1 MQEENQ
7 VIPGDP
13 REENPYHAPVVNSEQ
28 LKPVKSTLITINT
41 VLNILLLAGLIVLYI
56 LYFTP
61 KVPSSHEVPKA
72 IQKTGMRPM
81 TVVFVN
87 IDSLNSRYEFV
98 KLLRGELE
106 STGKKLQSELMT
118 EQSEFEKEAAD
129 FQKKVAANA
138 IPEDKAKAEYE
149 SLMQRQQGL
158 VEKKDRYTQQV
169 GDQELQLNMRLLDT
183 VTNFLK
189 RYNQQ
194 YHYDYILGYKTAG
207 EILVAND
214 TLDITNDVLN
224 ALNKEHNN
232 RKK

>member
-1 MQEENQ
+1 MQEEN
-7 VIPGDP
+7 PG
-13 REENPYHAPVVNSEQ
+13 RSR
-28 LKPVKSTLITINT
+28 LIIINT
-41 VLNILLLAGLIVLYI
+41 WLNIILLAGLAVLYI
-56 LYFTP
+56 LYFNSKKPVQTQ
-61 KVPSSHEVPKA
+61 VPMALQKA
-72 IQKTGMRPM
+72 GTRAM

-87 IDSLNSRYEFV
+87 VDSLNSHYEFV
-98 KLLRGELE
+98 KILKGELE
-106 STGKKLQSELMT
+106 ATGKKLQSELMA
-118 EQSEFEKEAAD
+118 EQSQFEKEASD

-169 GDQELQLNMRLLDT
+169 ADQELKLNYRLLDT

-189 RYNQQ
+189 RYNQR

-214 TLDITNDVLN
+214 TLDITNDVVN
-224 ALNKEHNN
+224 ALNQEHKD